1 MKQIALTSLLL
12 SALLLL
18 ACSEQPTT
26 EKYQKSRD
34 NIVDVKDKVVEIN
47 TGDVLIGNNSIMY
60 FVDNYWMVVEY
71 GFAIMDKIVHLFD
84 RTTYEPVLDAVKR
97 GQGPG
102 EFANHGIP
110 IVDEAH
116 HCFYLPDNSRMKVY
130 TYYIDSLL
138 ANPDWQPKLK
148 CSFPEERIPSACVYV
163 NDTLCIGRVI
173 LPIGTNDFRT
183 DVCCWNMQTGTIRI
197 MPYEHPQI
205 KKKRAKCVVSPEHN
219 LYVDVY
225 YRDDLLTFCDL
236 NGNLKCNVYGP
247 NWQNGEWTHGKDQF
261 TNGVICKD
269 KLVVGYSGKDHREKN
284 SGYATILHVF
294 DLDGN
299 YIKTLDVGYLTYSL
313 CYDERNN
320 RLLLGMDDEIQ
331 FGYLPLEG
339 LL

>member
-116 HCFYLPDNSRMKVY
+116 HCFYPGQ
-130 TYYIDSLL
+130 
-138 ANPDWQPKLK
+138 QP
-148 CSFPEERIPSACVYV
+148 
-163 NDTLCIGRVI
+163 
-173 LPIGTNDFRT
+173 
-183 DVCCWNMQTGTIRI
+183 
-197 MPYEHPQI
+197 H
-205 KKKRAKCVVSPEHN
+205 
-219 LYVDVY
+219 
-225 YRDDLLTFCDL
+225 
-236 NGNLKCNVYGP
+236 
-247 NWQNGEWTHGKDQF
+247 
-261 TNGVICKD
+261 
-269 KLVVGYSGKDHREKN
+269 
-284 SGYATILHVF
+284 
-294 DLDGN
+294 
-299 YIKTLDVGYLTYSL
+299 
-313 CYDERNN
+313 
-320 RLLLGMDDEIQ
+320 
-331 FGYLPLEG
+331 EG
-339 LL
+339 LYLLYRQFVGQSRLATQAQMFIPGREDSQRLRVCERHALHWACNPADRNE